1 MHKETV
7 NNVISSPLTD
17 YIITVSVDG
26 HIKFWKKIFNL
37 IEFTKNFKAHSGLI
51 TGTAL
56 SKNHDLLCSVG
67 LDKTLKI
74 FDVLN
79 CDLKISIRLNFVPSC
94 CEFIP
99 QEGKDWDMIAV
110 SE

>member
-7 NNVISSPLTD
+7 NNVISSTLTD
-17 YIITVSVDG
+17 YIITASVDG
-26 HIKFWKKIFNL
+26 HIKFWKKIFHL
-37 IEFTKNFKAHSGLI
+37 LEFAKNFKAHSGLI
-51 TGTAL
+51 TGLAL

-79 CDLKISIRLNFVPSC
+79 CDLKLAIRLNFVPSC
-94 CEFIP
+94 C
-99 QEGKDWDMIAV
+99 
-110 SE
+110 

>member
-7 NNVISSPLTD
+7 NNIFASSKSD
-17 YIITVSVDG
+17 FIITVSIDG
-26 HIKFWKKIFNL
+26 HIKFWKKVFHL

-51 TGTAL
+51 TGVSL

-79 CDLKISIRLNFVPSC
+79 CDLRMSIKLPFVPSSC
-94 CEFIP
+94 
-99 QEGKDWDMIAV
+99 
-110 SE
+110 